1 MSGAGLICILIL
13 MILDIPLDAIEHD
26 YLLTDVALESGIDER
41 LAEIRQ
47 IGLTDEW
54 AITAPDMV
62 IGMQKHLDTTYAGLA
77 AYLDGIG
84 FDGIKRTNLRELLLN

>member
-1 MSGAGLICILIL
+1 

-26 YLLTDVALESGIDER
+26 YFLTDAALEAERDER
-41 LAEIRQ
+41 LVEIRQ

-54 AITAPDMV
+54 ISTAPDMV
-62 IGMQKHLDTTYAGLA
+62 IGTQKHLNVVYGGLE

-84 FDGIKRTNLRELLLN
+84 FDGTRRAQVRDLLLY

>member
-1 MSGAGLICILIL
+1 

-26 YLLTDVALESGIDER
+26 YFLTDAALEGERDER

-54 AITAPDMV
+54 AITAPDMI
-62 IGMQKHLDTTYAGLA
+62 IGMQKHLDTVYAGLEG
-77 AYLDGIG
+77 YLDGIG
-84 FDGIKRTNLRELLLN
+84 FDSMKRTNLRELLLY